1 MKRAVFLLFAFLLH
15 GCAPVMYHHDASP
28 QLRAALE
35 AAHKSRVDGPSD
47 VRLTDGTVLSLVYGL
62 SYIPAVEGEA
72 IMRAMGERPGP
83 GLLGVVVTDSPYPAL
98 IAVLFAKGRN
108 ARGVPQVEVVGWD
121 PLPGVG
127 FRPRE

>member
-1 MKRAVFLLFAFLLH
+1 VKRASFLILAFALQA
-15 GCAPVMYHHDASP
+15 CAPVMFHHGASP
-28 QLRAALE
+28 ELREAIE
-35 AAHKSRVDGPSD
+35 AAQKNRIDGPSD

-62 SYIPAVEGEA
+62 SYIPALQGEA

-83 GLLGVVVTDSPYPAL
+83 GLLGVVLTDSPDPVL

-127 FRPRE
+127 FRPRD

>member
-1 MKRAVFLLFAFLLH
+1 VKQAVFLFFAFVLH
-15 GCAPVMYHHDASP
+15 GCTPVMYHHDTSP
-28 QLRAALE
+28 ELRAAVE
-35 AAHKSRVDGPSD
+35 AAQRSRVDGPSD

-62 SYIPAVEGEA
+62 SYIPAVEGAA

-83 GLLGVVVTDSPYPAL
+83 GLLGVVVTDSPYPVL

-127 FRPRE
+127 FRLKD